1 MIQFVT
7 FSSPNVGGHQQPL
20 KKGSLKALHHPKK
33 VTAWSTQHPTSC
45 FSMWSSIVILSTS
58 AGASEPSVLRWF
70 IEAMP
75 LVGYWPCRWLQV
87 VTSFKWLEN
96 TFFRSR
102 GWNFTPGKNWKPIY
116 FLAIYRGPFMFLG
129 PVFVENQRFYRMW
142 SKLLIS
148 VKQFSWNPNVDFHW
162 ELRRIAAP
170 ILKFAALV
178 FFNWW
183 ELRWLVKKWYIYCQ
197 LGDYMGVSKNSGI
210 PKWMVKKMENPIK
223 MDDLGVPLF
232 SENIHMPPTTFYRNQ
247 KQPLRIRSIFWGS
260 AHCVNTPR
268 HMKPLKMG
276 WFQECFGLLHSVV
289 PIADGF
295 SGNFLGR
302 CTCG

>member
-1 MIQFVT
+1 MIKT
-7 FSSPNVGGHQQPL
+7 FNLREAIFLKSECRFSLRTEENRSPDSQIR
-20 KKGSLKALHHPKK
+20 GS
-33 VTAWSTQHPTSC
+33 
-45 FSMWSSIVILSTS
+45 
-58 AGASEPSVLRWF
+58 G
-70 IEAMP
+70 
-75 LVGYWPCRWLQV
+75 
-87 VTSFKWLEN
+87 
-96 TFFRSR
+96 
-102 GWNFTPGKNWKPIY
+102 
-116 FLAIYRGPFMFLG
+116 
-129 PVFVENQRFYRMW
+129 
-142 SKLLIS
+142 
-148 VKQFSWNPNVDFHW
+148 
-162 ELRRIAAP
+162 
-170 ILKFAALV
+170 